1 MRLIWAEAAVADLVH
16 LRAYIAEHNPQA
28 ASAMAA
34 RLLEIAELLIAHP
47 EAGLQTAKPG
57 VRRLILPQSAYSL
70 IYRIMDQDIEII
82 EVFDGRRRK
91 PRTDLAD

>member
-1 MRLIWAEAAVADLVH
+1 MRLIWAEAAIADLAH
-16 LRAYIAEHNPQA
+16 LRVYIAEHNPQA

-70 IYRIMDQDIEII
+70 IYRIMDEDIEII

>member
-1 MRLIWAEAAVADLVH
+1 MRLIWAEAAIADLVH

-28 ASAMAA
+28 ASEMAA

-57 VRRLILPQSAYSL
+57 VRRLIVPQSAYSL
-70 IYRIMDQDIEII
+70 IYRMLDEDIEII

-91 PRTDLAD
+91 PRTDLAG